1 MNILLVEDHQ
11 LTRLGIKMVLGCYQ
25 DDFKIIA
32 EADTVQKA
40 KDIVS
45 SSLPIDLIL
54 LDIGLPDGTGTEV
67 AQYAQLRRPDIKIL
81 VISMEAEAEVI
92 LKVLKLGATGFISKY
107 SSPEIMVDAIRSV
120 ADGVSYLG
128 RDIAQIINA
137 VKVAKSCEDKVFT
150 GRELDIVRLCAQG
163 YSAKQIATELNIS
176 MRTVETHK
184 NNIFK
189 KMGFG
194 ATTELVHYALENGIV
209 RF

>member
-11 LTRLGIKMVLGCYQ
+11 LTRIGVKMVLNGAQ
-25 DDFKIIA
+25 GDFHVVA

-45 SSLPIDLIL
+45 STLPLDIIL
-54 LDIGLPDGTGTEV
+54 LDIVLPDGMGMEV
-67 AQYAQLRRPDIKIL
+67 AKYAKLRRPETKIL
-81 VISMEAEAEVI
+81 VISMETDSEIVKKMLNA
-92 LKVLKLGATGFISKY
+92 GADGFISKY
-107 SSPEIMVDAIRSV
+107 SDPTTLVKAICSV
-120 ADGVSYLG
+120 TEGISYWG

-137 VKVAKSCEDKVFT
+137 VKVSKKCEDKIFT

-163 YSAKQIATELNIS
+163 YSVKQISTELNIS
-176 MRTVETHK
+176 IRTVETHK

-194 ATTELVHYALENGIV
+194 STIELVHYAFENGIV
-209 RF
+209 KM